1 VFYIRQRL
9 RLVLALISLI
19 FSGLACSRGDV
30 FIPAESAAE
39 RPSETQGPPTIPFTP
54 SPIASRTP
62 TPTLATSTPSR
73 PEPISSPTIPPTP
86 TLGARGRGDN
96 ILYETQPGDTL
107 RNLAIRFGVV
117 IEDIRSTTVDLPEES
132 KLIDPGLVLIIPDQ
146 LDLTGP
152 DERWI
157 PDSEFAFS
165 PHAAEFDTAAFIE
178 SKGGYLTSYQ
188 EYLSGRMMSGAEVI
202 TRSALVHSINPRLL
216 LALLEYYTGWV
227 TEPTQPVGDQ
237 AYYPFGVKDL
247 NYRGL
252 YRQLTWLS
260 NELGKG
266 YYGWRDG
273 SLLELTLADGSQF
286 RIAPT
291 LNAGTVALQYVFAD
305 RGTEETWLNDLSSD
319 GFIKTYKDLFGDPWE
334 YFHPLYEPGLEQPEL
349 ILPFLPGSVWAFT
362 GGPHGAWEREAAWAA
377 LDFAPSAAEPGCAP
391 SEEWL
396 VAAAPGL
403 VLRSE
408 NGLVVMDLDGDGL
421 EQTGW
426 ILLYLHV
433 ATKERVEA
441 GVFLE
446 QGDLIGHPSCEGGIA
461 TGTHVHL
468 VRKYNGEWVL
478 ADGPLPFELS
488 GWVAHAGSL
497 PYQGAL
503 TKGDQTIL
511 ACTCATKE
519 TLISR

>member
-1 VFYIRQRL
+1 VFFGSQRMK
-9 RLVLALISLI
+9 LIFVAASLI
-19 FSGLACSRGDV
+19 FAGLACARGDIV
-30 FIPAESAAE
+30 IPAESAAE
-39 RPSETQGPPTIPFTP
+39 EFSETQVQLTLTSDPIPDV
-54 SPIASRTP
+54 SSTP
-62 TPTLATSTPSR
+62 TPMLTTPTPSR
-73 PEPISSPTIPPTP
+73 PEPISSPTLPPTP
-86 TLGARGRGDN
+86 TLFASGRREN

-107 RNLAIRFGVV
+107 RNLAVRFGVV
-117 IEDIRSTTVDLPEES
+117 PDDIRSTTVELPDENS
-132 KLIDPGLVLIIPDQ
+132 LIDPGLTLIIPDQ
-146 LDLTGP
+146 IQVTGP
-152 DERWI
+152 EERLV
-157 PDSEFAFS
+157 PDSEVAYS
-165 PHAAEFDTAAFIE
+165 PHVIEFDVNAFIE
-178 SKGGYLTSYQ
+178 EQGGYLASYQ
-188 EYLSGRMMSGAEVI
+188 EFRSGRMMSGAEVV

-216 LALLEYYTGWV
+216 LALLEYYSGWV
-227 TEPTQPVGDQ
+227 TDPTQPVGNQ
-237 AYYPFGVKDL
+237 ANYPLGVVDL
-247 NYRGL
+247 NYKGL

-260 NELGKG
+260 NELGRG

-273 SLLELTLADGSQF
+273 SLLDVTLGDGS
-286 RIAPT
+286 RYRLAPT
-291 LNAGTVALQYVFAD
+291 LNAGTVALQLIFAE
-305 RGTEETWLNDLSSD
+305 RGTEETWFSDLSST
-319 GFIKTYKDLFGDPWE
+319 GFIETYKELFGDPWE
-334 YFHPLYEPGLEQPEL
+334 YFHPLYEPGLKQPEL

-377 LDFAPSAAEPGCAP
+377 LDFAPSAVEPGCAP

-408 NGLVVMDLDGDGL
+408 NGLVVLDLDGDGF

-433 ATKERVEA
+433 ATEDRVEV
-441 GVFLE
+441 GSFLE
-446 QGDLIGHPSCEGGIA
+446 LGDLIGHPSCEGGYA

-503 TKGDQTIL
+503 VKGDQTIL
-511 ACTCATKE
+511 ACPCASQE

>member
-1 VFYIRQRL
+1 MFFTCQKLKWILPVT
-9 RLVLALISLI
+9 ALILA
-19 FSGLACSRGDV
+19 GLACTRGDV
-30 FIPAESAAE
+30 VLPVESAAE
-39 RPSETQGPPTIPFTP
+39 DPSATEERPRTTASP
-54 SPIASRTP
+54 SPVVSEIP
-62 TPTLATSTPSR
+62 IPTLATSTPSR
-73 PEPISSPTIPPTP
+73 PEPVSSPTLPPTP
-86 TLGARGRGDN
+86 TLGVRGRGDN

-117 IEDIRSTTVDLPEES
+117 LEDIRSTTDGLPEEGS
-132 KLIDPGLVLIIPDQ
+132 LLDPGLVLIIPDQ
-146 LDLTGP
+146 LEMTSPED
-152 DERWI
+152 RWI
-157 PDSEFAFS
+157 PDSEVVYS
-165 PHAAEFDTAAFIE
+165 PHAAEFDIASFIE
-178 SKGGYLTSYQ
+178 SQGGYLNSYQ
-188 EYLSGRMMSGAEVI
+188 EILNGRSMSGAEVI
-202 TRSALVHSINPRLL
+202 IRSALVHSINPRLL
-216 LALLEYYTGWV
+216 LALLEYYSGWV
-227 TEPTQPVGDQ
+227 TDPTPPVGNQ
-237 AYYPFGVKDL
+237 AYYPFGVEDL
-247 NYRGL
+247 DYRGL
-252 YRQLTWLS
+252 YRQLTWMS
-260 NELGKG
+260 NELGRG

-273 SLLELTLADGSQF
+273 SLLGLSLADGSQF
-286 RIAPT
+286 RLAPT
-291 LNAGTVALQYVFAD
+291 LNAGTVALQYVFAN

-319 GFIKTYKDLFGDPWE
+319 GFIKAYKELFGDPWE
-334 YFHPLYEPGLEQPEL
+334 YFHPLYEPGLAQPDL

-377 LDFAPSAAEPGCAP
+377 LDFAPSAAEPGCAT

-396 VAAAPGL
+396 VASAPGL

-408 NGLVVMDLDGDGL
+408 NGLVVVDLDGDGL

-426 ILLYLHV
+426 VLLYLHV
-433 ATKERVEA
+433 ATKDRVREGA
-441 GVFLE
+441 FLE
-446 QGDLIGHPSCEGGIA
+446 QDNLIGHPSCEGGFA

-468 VRKYNGEWVL
+468 VRKYNGEWIL